1 MRLGI
6 SLKISEHRSFVEIA
20 LKTQSG
26 EDLPCSFREKAAR
39 LRLAGHASHFP
50 SHLGPPGAK
59 MASPPRAYH
68 LPVAR
73 SRRRCGAAADRAKK
87 SKTRFARQREQSYA
101 TCKFRTAIQSTIA
114 VSRGGGGAELTTP
127 SSKTVF
133 AAVRGLSRCVRQP
146 LLMAQENSQS
156 RFVVIPV

>member
-87 SKTRFARQREQSYA
+87 VKTRFARRASN
-101 TCKFRTAIQSTIA
+101 RTRRASS
-114 VSRGGGGAELTTP
+114 VRRSNRKSLSGRGGGGAELTTP

-133 AAVRGLSRCVRQP
+133 VAVRGLSRRARQP